1 MNQEAIA
8 SPEFDEYAGNYDQ
21 MLGQGLAVSGEGKEY
36 FAQGRINWL
45 KASME
50 QLQIAP
56 RRIMDYG
63 CGTGMTTPMLLERF
77 DAESVVGVDPSS
89 KLIERANR
97 DYGSPRTRFQE
108 VLQYV
113 PQESMDLV
121 YCNGVFHHIPL
132 ARRKMAAQYI
142 WRSLKPGGHFA
153 FWENNP
159 WNPGTRYA
167 MSRTP
172 FDRDAVTLA
181 APEACN
187 LLQSAGFHIVRTD
200 YLFIFPRTLSVFRWM
215 EPHLSPFPFGAQ
227 YLVLARKSGTL
238 AKSSWE

>member
-1 MNQEAIA
+1 MKPEKIA
-8 SPEFDEYAGNYDQ
+8 SQEFNEYAGSYDQ
-21 MLGQGLAVSGEGKEY
+21 MLAQGLAVSGEGKEY

-50 QLQIAP
+50 QLQIVP

-63 CGTGMTTPMLLERF
+63 CGTGMTTSLLLERF

-97 DYGSPRTRFQE
+97 DYGSLRTRFQE
-108 VLQYV
+108 ILQYA
-113 PQESMDLV
+113 PQAAMDLA
-121 YCNGVFHHIPL
+121 YCNGVFHHIPV

-142 WRSLKPGGHFA
+142 WRSLKPGGYLA

-159 WNPGTRYA
+159 WNPGTRYV

-172 FDRDAVTLA
+172 FDRDAVTLTA
-181 APEACN
+181 LEASR
-187 LLQSAGFHIVRTD
+187 LLQSAGFQIMRIN
-200 YLFIFPRTLSVFRWM
+200 YLFIFPKSLSVFRWM
-215 EPHLSPFPFGAQ
+215 EPHLSSFPFGAQ
-227 YLVLARKSGTL
+227 YLLLARKSGTL
-238 AKSSWE
+238 AKSA